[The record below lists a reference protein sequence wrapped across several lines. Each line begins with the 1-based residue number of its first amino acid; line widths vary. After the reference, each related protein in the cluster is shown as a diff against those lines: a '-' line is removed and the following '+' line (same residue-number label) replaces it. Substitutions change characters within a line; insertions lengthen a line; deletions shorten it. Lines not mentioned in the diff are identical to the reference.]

1 LKVVVHWSGGKDCC
15 TALHKVVEQGHEVV
29 SLVTYIYMEP
39 YIFHSFK
46 VIELQ
51 ARSLGIPHK
60 FVKITDD
67 RYTDI
72 LEALTRFHVD
82 QGVQAIVTGDID
94 NVPHKRAW
102 DSVCKKLG
110 IRFLLPLWDRPLGL
124 LPGNRYRK
132 RIMNME
138 LQAGVEAILGCVDT
152 RYFEG
157 KWLARPINRQTL
169 DEMRSLVGPWG
180 KGIDISGEPGEYHSI
195 ALSAPLFSEAVEITK
210 YTAKRKV
217 VDFGGWPYREGDF
230 LYMDIEEARLV
241 SKPGKDSLTYQ
252 SAG

>member
-1 LKVVVHWSGGKDCC
+1 MKVVVHWSGGKDCC

-51 ARSLGIPHK
+51 AKALGIPHK

-110 IRFLLPLWDRPLGL
+110 IKFLLPLWDRPLGL

-132 RIMNME
+132 RIMNIE
-138 LQAGVEAILGCVDT
+138 LQTGVEAILGCVDT
-152 RYFEG
+152 RYFEE
-157 KWLARPINRQTL
+157 KWLARPINKQTL
-169 DEMRSLVGPWG
+169 EEMKPLVGPWG

-195 ALSAPLFSEAVEITK
+195 TLNAPLFKQAIEITK
-210 YTAKRKV
+210 YAAKRKV

-241 SKPGKDSLTYQ
+241 PKAVSKGSFTN
-252 SAG
+252 